1 MILIVSNAL
10 AKRWKLKPVPLPE
23 MPSCH
28 PALTW
33 RADWFLVGRSRSNIL
48 CVNEESL
55 FSFVLLDQKQM
66 PFKRIMLNIINRV
79 GDSLFEAGV
88 PEHLIRQGLSDLL
101 IAKHPD
107 RRVIGTMTDQ
117 KFLYEWAILDPHP
130 DVQELAD
137 VEKRL
142 NNCPF
147 TILDMKYPS
156 EVFAETVK
164 KPWG

>member
-1 MILIVSNAL
+1 M
-10 AKRWKLKPVPLPE
+10 
-23 MPSCH
+23 
-28 PALTW
+28 
-33 RADWFLVGRSRSNIL
+33 
-48 CVNEESL
+48 

-117 KFLYEWAILDPHP
+117 KFLYEWDILDPHP